1 MRNTQLRDRKKTNE
15 GLNLKQ
21 TSVKNKTLFPDY
33 SRMSDEELISRMREV
48 THEFPAIAN
57 HLIARHTGLVNYI
70 VNTFTIISSDRDDL
84 IQEGMIGLYDAIVK
98 YDPSRGASFRTYASI
113 EIRGNVFNAI
123 RSRNNQKNIPLNN
136 YLSVD
141 MTGGITSPE
150 LGSYF
155 ILPSNDMT
163 PEETAIF
170 DEIKDRLAFCINNE
184 LTEKERHCL
193 TLKISGASVK
203 EISDIMSLSE
213 KAVETALSRARK
225 KLKEIY

>member
-1 MRNTQLRDRKKTNE
+1 
-15 GLNLKQ
+15 
-21 TSVKNKTLFPDY
+21 
-33 SRMSDEELISRMREV
+33 MSDEELISRMHEV
-48 THEFPAIAN
+48 AHEYPAIVN
-57 HLIARHTGLVNYI
+57 CLIARHTGLVNYI

-84 IQEGMIGLYDAIVK
+84 IQEGMIGLFDAIGK
-98 YDPSRGASFRTYASI
+98 YDPSRGASFKTYASI

-141 MTGGITSPE
+141 ITGGISPE

-203 EISDIMSLSE
+203 EISDVMNLSE

-225 KLKEIY
+225 KLKSIY